1 MAARPCVLTQSGT
14 YGDEGKAASIA
25 TRWRLCYVCVGR
37 NDARQFLTT
46 GAGHSRTKSPQAIN
60 HPGSNDRANEGPDKF
75 AEPRAVIQVTANE
88 ADRGTS

>member
-14 YGDEGKAASIA
+14 YGDEGKAAGIA

-46 GAGHSRTKSPQAIN
+46 GGKRG
-60 HPGSNDRANEGPDKF
+60 PGIHERKA
-75 AEPRAVIQVTANE
+75 RRQ
-88 ADRGTS
+88 